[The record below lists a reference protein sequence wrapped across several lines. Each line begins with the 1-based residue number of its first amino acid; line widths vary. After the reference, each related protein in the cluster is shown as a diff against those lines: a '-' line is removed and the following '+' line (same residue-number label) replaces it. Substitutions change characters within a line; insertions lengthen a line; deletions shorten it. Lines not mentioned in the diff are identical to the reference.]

1 MAKLLVLAQMTL
13 LVGKMMTTINIQ
25 VTLLH
30 NLNLLFCYSH
40 TSIESLIFV
49 HVHRYVNSR
58 MIWSFAVLLPLP
70 FLGVG
75 AFYLLD
81 MTIIIVWDGT
91 YWVPQKNSIINSKDM
106 KIESLALE

>member
-1 MAKLLVLAQMTL
+1 ML
-13 LVGKMMTTINIQ
+13 TTIHIQ
-25 VTLLH
+25 VTLIKH
-30 NLNLLFCYSH
+30 LNVLFRHSY
-40 TSIESLIFV
+40 TLIESLIFV

-70 FLGVG
+70 SLGVG